1 MPDTYVR
8 IREAADLTTK
18 RPQHVYEGRCPVHSD
33 ADHEVVC
40 QLTSNTNESMLW
52 CDDDCKEAG
61 EWTQLRKCW
70 REQGVRMATVWQ
82 DTGIPNL
89 TTGRV
94 ESDPKKFREHLK
106 VASREMEERLGI
118 PVDFQPTDPS
128 DTYHSDEG
136 LDATH
141 DRAVADGRKD
151 SRGRFVW
158 TV

>member
-1 MPDTYVR
+1 MGEVYVR
-8 IREAADLTTK
+8 IRQSPDLSFH
-18 RPQHVYEGRCPVHSD
+18 RPQHVYEGRCPVHSTPD
-33 ADHEVVC
+33 AEVVC

-52 CDDDCKEAG
+52 CDDDCRDMH

-70 REQGVRMATVWQ
+70 QAMGTMFATVWQ
-82 DTGIPNL
+82 DTDIPNL

-94 ESDPKKFREHLK
+94 ETDPKKFARHLADK
-106 VASREMEERLGI
+106 SKEMEDRLGM
-118 PVDFQPTDPS
+118 PVDYQPCDPS
-128 DTYHSDEG
+128 DTYVSDEG